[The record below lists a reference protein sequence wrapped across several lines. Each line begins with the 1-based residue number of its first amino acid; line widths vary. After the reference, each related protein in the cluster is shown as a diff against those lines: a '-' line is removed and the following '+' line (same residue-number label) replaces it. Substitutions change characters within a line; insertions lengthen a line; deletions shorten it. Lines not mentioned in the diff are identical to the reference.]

1 MPLDLRRFEAI
12 DWDDEDDEDGNL
24 AHCLRHGVDERV
36 VAEVLGGRPTEVR
49 MKLKTAEYAIVG
61 SDRAGVVWII
71 LFDVSFKRGDWLRP
85 ITGWRAGKAEIAEW
99 RRAVGG

>member
-1 MPLDLRRFEAI
+1 MI
-12 DWDDEDDEDGNL
+12 I
-24 AHCLRHGVDERV
+24 ERV
-36 VAEVLGGRPTEVR
+36 RSPHADVVPGGAAEVLGGRPVEVR

-99 RRAVGG
+99 RRAIGG